1 MRLPEYEQE
10 PLYFPP
16 MLASLLLLA
25 AAAAPRPTPPDTARL
40 VIVATT
46 DVHGRAFAWDYTA
59 DKVFPGGLTRVATVV
74 DSLRRAYP
82 GQVLLLD
89 SGDLIQGDPF
99 AAYYA
104 RVAPQDTN
112 PIVRAMNLAGY
123 DAGTLGNHEFNW
135 GLATLARALRGAAF
149 PYVSANIRG
158 LPGDTLMYPPY
169 VVLERA
175 GVKVGITGFT
185 TPGVMVWDRKNVEHR
200 VRLERIPAAARRVL
214 PTLDRQSDLEIVLIH
229 SGMDGESSYD
239 TTGIGVENAAATL
252 ATLPSR
258 PDLVVVGHSHR
269 EMRDSV
275 INGVHFIQPKN
286 WAQSVVVMHVELVGS
301 RGHWSP
307 VRWHADLIP
316 LANVAPSPRLVKAL
330 QGAHDSVRAWVRQPL
345 ATASA
350 AMPLALARAQPTPI
364 IEFIQSVQKE
374 VTGAQLSAAAAFNL
388 DGGFPAGAVHLSDV
402 ASIYPYENTLRAV
415 RISGAQLKA
424 YLERSAE
431 YYQVDSA
438 GRVMLNPGMPGYNFD
453 MVSGATYVIDL
464 SRPVGSRIRELAVG
478 GKPVLPRDSFTM
490 AVNSYR
496 QEGGGGYTMLK
507 GAPVTYDKGE
517 NIRDLL
523 VEKLRALGAVD
534 PASYAARNW
543 RIEPP
548 AMASAVA
555 AAQRQPGAKNERR
568 EASQVVLRILTTN
581 DLHGALATE
590 AKSWSR
596 GRKVGGLPVLESMMD
611 SARAECDCPVL
622 QLDGGDQMQG
632 TLESN
637 LVFGRSMVDALNLL
651 GLDGA
656 AVGNHDFDW
665 GIVTL
670 RARMRQARYPWL
682 LANVH
687 DSAAGGRPAWAR
699 PWAMLHID
707 TLDVAV
713 IGYITDVTKSIVRAD
728 NVKGLAFPGGAA
740 ALKGVLDTVH
750 AQHPDLV
757 VIVAH
762 AGAVCDS
769 TRCQGEIMD
778 LARDLPRGSVD
789 AIVAG
794 HTHQLNNMVVNGI
807 PIVQA
812 RSSGTALGVMDL
824 VRSDT
829 GLVWRTAVRD
839 TWADE
844 VSPDSAELALVRRFT
859 QMTDTL
865 ADRVVTTLAE
875 PLVRTSHYGQFPLGN
890 LLADA
895 QRVMAHADVAIMN
908 NGGIRADLPAGPVTF
923 RMLFELQP
931 FGNSL
936 VVARVTGRQLRTAL
950 EFAVR
955 GGNARVH
962 VSGVTVTF
970 DARKPDGQRLV
981 KILVAGKPLRDGAS
995 YTLAVNDFMSTGG
1008 DGFTMFNQ
1016 LTWRPSGMSC
1026 LDALVAWLQRQK
1038 APVRADEAIRI
1049 VSVNGQR
1056 STVDPKPSTVDR

>member
-1 MRLPEYEQE
+1 MRPPEYEQV
-10 PLYFPP
+10 PLYFSP
-16 MLASLLLLA
+16 MLASLLLA
-25 AAAAPRPTPPDTARL
+25 AALAAPRPAPADTARL

-59 DKVFPGGLTRVATVV
+59 DRTFPGGLTRVATVA

-99 AAYYA
+99 AAYFA

-112 PIVRAMNLAGY
+112 PIVRAMNLVGY
-123 DAGTLGNHEFNW
+123 DAATLGNHEFNW
-135 GLATLARALRGAAF
+135 GLTTLARALHGAAF

-158 LPGDTLMYPPY
+158 LPGDTLMYRPY

-185 TPGVMVWDRKNVEHR
+185 TPGVMVWDRANVEHR

-214 PTLDRQSDLEIVLIH
+214 PALDRKSDLEIVLIH

-239 TTGIGVENAAATL
+239 TTGVGVENVAALL
-252 ATLPSR
+252 AAQPTR

-286 WAQSVVVMHVELVGS
+286 WAQSVVVMHVELVRS

-316 LANVAPSPRLVKAL
+316 LADVPPSPRVVAAL

-350 AMPLALARAQPTPI
+350 AMPSAMARARPTPI

-388 DGGFPAGAVHLSDV
+388 EGGFPAGAVRLSDV
-402 ASIYPYENTLRAV
+402 ASVYPYENTLRAV

-431 YYQVDSA
+431 YYQVDST
-438 GRVMLNPGMPGYNFD
+438 GHVTLNPTMPGYNFD
-453 MVSGATYVIDL
+453 MVSGASYVLDL
-464 SRPVGSRIRELAVG
+464 SKPVGSRIRELSVG
-478 GKPVLPRDSFTM
+478 GKPVTPSDSFAM

-507 GAPVTYDKGE
+507 GAPVIYDKGE

-523 VEKLRALGAVD
+523 VEKLRALGSVD
-534 PASYAARNW
+534 PARYVVSNW

-548 AMASAVA
+548 AMAREVA
-555 AAQRQPGAKNERR
+555 AVQGKPGAKNERR
-568 EASQVVLRILTTN
+568 EASHVVLRILTTN

-596 GRKVGGLPVLESMMD
+596 GREVGGTAVLESMMD

-622 QLDGGDQMQG
+622 QLDGGDEMQG

-651 GLDGA
+651 GLDAA

-665 GIVTL
+665 GIDTL

-682 LANVH
+682 LANVY
-687 DSAAGGRPAWAR
+687 DSAIGGRPEWAR
-699 PWAMLHID
+699 PWAMLHVD

-713 IGYITDVTKSIVRAD
+713 IGYITDITKSIVRAD

-740 ALKGVLDTVH
+740 ALAGVLDTVH
-750 AQHPDLV
+750 VQHPDLV
-757 VIVAH
+757 VIIAH

-769 TRCQGEIMD
+769 AACRGEIMD
-778 LARDLPRGSVD
+778 LAHDLPRGSVD

-794 HTHQLNNMVVNGI
+794 HTHRVNNVMVNGI

-824 VRSDT
+824 VQSDS
-829 GLVWRTAVRD
+829 GLAWHTEVRD

-844 VSPDSAELALVRRFT
+844 VTPDSAELALVTRFKAR
-859 QMTDTL
+859 TDTL
-865 ADRVVTTLAE
+865 ASRTVAVLADS
-875 PLVRTSHYGQFPLGN
+875 LVRTSHDGQYALGN

-895 QRVMAHADVAIMN
+895 QRATAHADVAIMN
-908 NGGIRADLPAGPVTF
+908 NGGIRADLPAGPVTY

-931 FGNSL
+931 FGNNL
-936 VVARVTGRQLRTAL
+936 VVARLTGRELRSAL
-950 EFAVR
+950 EYAVR
-955 GGNARVH
+955 GGSAHVH
-962 VSGVTVTF
+962 VSGVTMTF
-970 DARKPDGQRLV
+970 DPRKPDGQRLV
-981 KILVAGKPLRDGAS
+981 QVLVAGKPLRDGATYS
-995 YTLAVNDFMSTGG
+995 LAVNDFMSTGG
-1008 DGFTMFNQ
+1008 DGFTMFNG
-1016 LTWRPSGMSC
+1016 LDWRVTGMTC
-1026 LDALVAWLQRQK
+1026 LDALVAWLQRQPS
-1038 APVRADEAIRI
+1038 PVRADAAQRI
-1049 VSVNGQR
+1049 SAR
-1056 STVDPKPSTVDR
+1056 RLDS

>member
-1 MRLPEYEQE
+1 
-10 PLYFPP
+10 
-16 MLASLLLLA
+16 MLASLLLA
-25 AAAAPRPTPPDTARL
+25 AALTVPHPAAPDTAHL

-46 DVHGRAFAWDYTA
+46 DVHGRAFAWDYTT
-59 DKVFPGGLTRVATVV
+59 DRPFPGGLTRVATVV

-82 GQVLLLD
+82 GQVLLVD

-99 AAYYA
+99 AAYFA

-112 PIVRAMNLAGY
+112 PMIRAMNLVGY
-123 DAGTLGNHEFNW
+123 DAATLGNHEFNW
-135 GLATLARALRGAAF
+135 GLATLAKALGGARF

-158 LPGDTLMYPPY
+158 LPRDTLMHAPF
-169 VVLERA
+169 VVLQRE
-175 GVKVGITGFT
+175 GIKVGIAGFT
-185 TPGVMVWDRKNVEHR
+185 TPGVMVWDRKNVANR

-214 PTLDRQSDLEIVLIH
+214 PQLDRQSDFDIVLIH

-239 TTGIGVENAAATL
+239 TTGVGIENAAAML
-252 ATLPSR
+252 ATMPSK

-286 WAQSVVVMHVELVGS
+286 WAQSVVVMHVDLV
-301 RGHWSP
+301 RGAKGWTP
-307 VRWHADLIP
+307 ARWHADLVP
-316 LANVAPSPRLVKAL
+316 LANVPPSPRLVAAL
-330 QGAHDSVRAWVRQPL
+330 EGAHDSVRAWVRQPL
-345 ATASA
+345 ATAAA
-350 AMPLALARAQPTPI
+350 AMPLAMARTRPTPI

-388 DGGFPAGAVHLSDV
+388 EGGFPAGAVRLSDV

-438 GRVMLNPGMPGYNFD
+438 GHVKLNPTMPGYNFD
-453 MVSGATYVIDL
+453 MVSGASYIIDL
-464 SRPVGSRIRELAVG
+464 SKPVGSRIRDLTVR
-478 GKPVLPRDSFTM
+478 GKPVGPRDSFTM
-490 AVNSYR
+490 AVNSHR

-523 VEKLRALGAVD
+523 AEHLRTLGTID
-534 PASYAARNW
+534 SARYSADNW

-548 AMASAVA
+548 AMAAEVA
-555 AAQRQPGAKNERR
+555 AVQRQPGAKSERR
-568 EASQVVLRILTTN
+568 QASHIVLRILTTN

-590 AKSWSR
+590 AKSWTK
-596 GRKVGGLPVLESMMD
+596 GREVGGLPVLESMMD
-611 SARAECDCPVL
+611 SAEAECDCPVL
-622 QLDGGDQMQG
+622 QLDGGDEMQG

-651 GLDGA
+651 GLDAA

-665 GIVTL
+665 GIDTL
-670 RARMRQARYPWL
+670 RARMRQAHYPWL
-682 LANVH
+682 LANVY
-687 DSAAGGRPAWAR
+687 DSAVGGRPEWAR
-699 PWAMLHID
+699 PWAMLHVD

-713 IGYITDVTKSIVRAD
+713 IGYITDITKSIVRAD

-740 ALKGVLDTVH
+740 ALAGVLDTVH

-794 HTHQLNNMVVNGI
+794 HTHRLNNMMVNGI

-824 VRSDT
+824 VQGDS
-829 GLVWRTAVRD
+829 GLSWRTEVRD

-844 VSPDSAELALVRRFT
+844 VTPDSAEVALVATFKAR
-859 QMTDTL
+859 TDTL
-865 ADRVVTTLAE
+865 ASRQIAVLADS
-875 PLVRTSHYGQFPLGN
+875 LVRTSHDGQYPLGN

-895 QRVMAHADVAIMN
+895 QRVMGHADVAIMN
-908 NGGIRADLPAGPVTF
+908 NGGIRADLPAGPVSY
-923 RMLFELQP
+923 RQLFELQP
-931 FGNSL
+931 FGNNL
-936 VVARVTGRQLRTAL
+936 VVARVTGRQLREAL
-950 EFAVR
+950 EYSVR
-955 GGNARVH
+955 GGSAHVH
-962 VSGVTVTF
+962 VSGVTMTF
-970 DARKPDGQRLV
+970 DPRKPDGQRLV
-981 KILVAGKPLRDGAS
+981 KVLVAGKPLRDNAT

-1008 DGFTMFNQ
+1008 DGFTMFNA
-1016 LTWRPSGMSC
+1016 LTWRTTGMTC
-1026 LDALVAWLQRQK
+1026 LDALVAWLQKQP
-1038 APVRADEAIRI
+1038 APVRADETVRI
-1049 VSVNGQR
+1049 VPVNGQ
-1056 STVDPKPSTVDR
+1056 PSTVDRRP

>member
-1 MRLPEYEQE
+1 MRPPKDEQE

-16 MLASLLLLA
+16 MLASLLLA
-25 AAAAPRPTPPDTARL
+25 AALAVPHRAPADTAHL

-59 DKVFPGGLTRVATVV
+59 DTTFPGGLTRVATVV
-74 DSLRRAYP
+74 DSLRREYP
-82 GQVLLLD
+82 GRVLLVD

-99 AAYYA
+99 AAYFA

-112 PIVRAMNLAGY
+112 PIVRAMNLVGY
-123 DAGTLGNHEFNW
+123 NAATLGNHEFNW
-135 GLATLARALRGAAF
+135 GLATLAKALRGARF

-158 LPGDTLMYPPY
+158 LPADTLMYAPF
-169 VVLERA
+169 VVLQRE
-175 GVKVGITGFT
+175 GIKVGITGFT
-185 TPGVMVWDRKNVEHR
+185 TPGVMVWDRKNVAR
-200 VRLERIPAAARRVL
+200 RARLERIPAAAREVL
-214 PTLDRQSDLEIVLIH
+214 PELDRQSDLEIVLIH

-239 TTGIGVENAAATL
+239 TTGIGIENAAAML

-286 WAQSVVVMHVELVGS
+286 WAQSVVVMHVDLAR
-301 RGHWSP
+301 RGAGWTP

-316 LANVAPSPRLVKAL
+316 LAKVPPSPRVVRAL

-345 ATASA
+345 ATATV
-350 AMPLALARAQPTPI
+350 AMPLAMARTRPTPI

-374 VTGAQLSAAAAFNL
+374 VTGAELSAAAAFNPE
-388 DGGFPAGAVHLSDV
+388 GGFPAGPVRLSDV

-438 GRVMLNPGMPGYNFD
+438 GQVRLNPTMPGYNFD
-453 MVSGATYVIDL
+453 MVSGASYVIDL
-464 SRPVGSRIRELAVG
+464 SRPVGSRIRDLTVRR
-478 GKPVLPRDSFTM
+478 KPVTPKDSFIM

-496 QEGGGGYTMLK
+496 QEGGGGYTMLQD
-507 GAPVTYDKGE
+507 APVIYDKGE

-523 VEKLRALGAVD
+523 VEHLRTLGTID
-534 PASYAARNW
+534 PARYAADNW
-543 RIEPP
+543 RLEPP
-548 AMASAVA
+548 AMADQVA
-555 AAQRQPGAKNERR
+555 AVQRRPGAKNERR
-568 EASQVVLRILTTN
+568 QTSHVVLRILTTN

-590 AKSWSR
+590 AKSWSK
-596 GRKVGGLPVLESMMD
+596 GRAVGGLPVLESMMD
-611 SARAECDCPVL
+611 SASAECNCPVL
-622 QLDGGDQMQG
+622 KLDGGDQMQG

-651 GLDGA
+651 GLDAA

-665 GIVTL
+665 GIDTL
-670 RARMRQARYPWL
+670 RARMRQAQYPWL
-682 LANVH
+682 IANVY
-687 DSAAGGRPAWAR
+687 DSAVGGRPEWAR
-699 PWAMLHID
+699 PWAMLHVD

-713 IGYITDVTKSIVRAD
+713 IGYITEVTKSIVKAD

-740 ALKGVLDTVH
+740 ALAGVLDTVH

-778 LARDLPRGSVD
+778 LARDLPAGSVD

-794 HTHQLNNMVVNGI
+794 HTHRLNNLMVNGI

-824 VRSDT
+824 VQGDS
-829 GLVWRTAVRD
+829 GLTWRTEVRD

-844 VSPDSAELALVRRFT
+844 VTPDSAEVALVDRFKARTDSLASRRIT
-859 QMTDTL
+859 VL
-865 ADRVVTTLAE
+865 ADS
-875 PLVRTSHYGQFPLGN
+875 LVRTSHYGQYPLGN

-908 NGGIRADLPAGPVTF
+908 NGGIRADLPAGPVTY
-923 RMLFELQP
+923 RQLFELQP
-931 FGNSL
+931 FGNNL
-936 VVARVTGRQLRTAL
+936 VVARETGRQLRSAL
-950 EFAVR
+950 EYAVR
-955 GGNARVH
+955 DGIAHVH

-970 DARKPDGQRLV
+970 DLTRPDGQRLV
-981 KILVAGKPLRDGAS
+981 KVLVAGKPLRDGAT

-1008 DGFTMFNQ
+1008 DGFTMFNE

-1026 LDALVAWLQRQK
+1026 LDALVAWLERQP
-1038 APVRADEAIRI
+1038 APVKADEAVRI
-1049 VSVNGQR
+1049 QASR
-1056 STVDPKPSTVDR
+1056 KS